1 MGCSPWQFVAW
12 PVVPLQVLMAIVGSV
27 RRLGMYIGCFG
38 MCILSL
44 WMYILSLRTEPTHPF
59 GSVHIGIGLNSA
71 GGTDCWGICFVFHYQ
86 NVWRTA
92 SVRRW
97 HAGNAG
103 RLGAESKKNGRND
116 IR

>member
-12 PVVPLQVLMAIVGSV
+12 PVVPLQLLMAIVGSV

-59 GSVHIGIGLNSA
+59 GSVHIGIGLNSD
-71 GGTDCWGICFVFHYQ
+71 GGTDYWGICFVFHYKCC
-86 NVWRTA
+86 NFAR
-92 SVRRW
+92 
-97 HAGNAG
+97 
-103 RLGAESKKNGRND
+103 KKTN
-116 IR
+116 IIYYV